1 MLPGTLPAVAGPS
14 VPVGCLRCRHSERR
28 TGGDVSV
35 AGPQDRPLAAEKA
48 AGDLTQRLERLPPG
62 HPSSP
67 YNDDGTRKPPV
78 ARPADRELPLPDEQP
93 ADTSPDPPDSEE
105 PSQRS
110 SDTQDLTDQGL
121 PSLEADEG
129 EAVGQEIRDGGP
141 SADEVPGRNSQER
154 EAQASEAPSPKAATP
169 DSRSWSESLTHLR
182 EQWERHKERWP
193 QEQRPPVDRST
204 DEPGSWRG
212 EGDQYLNVE
221 ENLVAGHSLERIR
234 PVEEKLS
241 ATVQEVKE
249 EVPGCDLAGLKFSL
263 KGEER
268 FKEKVSDE
276 LRAKPDRS
284 IAMISENMPDA
295 VRYTFQFNREDYVDG
310 YWNTLGCMERH
321 GYEMELSRNSWDS
334 PQYKGINTRWRTPT
348 GQLFEVQF
356 HTPESFEAK
365 QLTHAA
371 YERIRSPA
379 ASDQERGKLYEFQS
393 QVSASIPVPAD
404 SPTIANY
411 HQKEV

>member
-1 MLPGTLPAVAGPS
+1 VAGQ
-14 VPVGCLRCRHSERR
+14 
-28 TGGDVSV
+28 
-35 AGPQDRPLAAEKA
+35 QDRPLAAEKVT
-48 AGDLTQRLERLPPG
+48 GDLAQRLERLPPG

-78 ARPADRELPLPDEQP
+78 PRLADRELPLPDEQP
-93 ADTSPDPPDSEE
+93 GDASLDSPNAEE

-110 SDTQDLTDQGL
+110 LDTQDLTDQGL
-121 PSLEADEG
+121 PSLEADG
-129 EAVGQEIRDGGP
+129 REAAGQGIRDREP

-154 EAQASEAPSPKAATP
+154 EARASEAPSPEAATP
-169 DSRSWSESLTHLR
+169 DSRFWSESLTHLR
-182 EQWERHKERWP
+182 ERWERHKERWP
-193 QEQRPPVDRST
+193 QEQRLPVDRST

-234 PVEEKLS
+234 PVEEKVS
-241 ATVQEVKE
+241 VTVQEVKE
-249 EVPGCDLAGLKFSL
+249 EVPGCDLVGLKFSL

-284 IAMISENMPDA
+284 IAVISENMPDA
-295 VRYTFQFNREDYVDG
+295 VRYTFQFDREDYVDG
-310 YWNTLGCMERH
+310 YRNTLDCMEQH

-334 PQYKGINTRWRTPT
+334 PQYKGINTRWRTPA

-371 YERIRSPA
+371 YERIRSPT
-379 ASDQERGKLYEFQS
+379 ASDQERGMLYEFQS
-393 QVSASIPVPAD
+393 EVSASIPVPAD
-404 SPTIANY
+404 SRTIADY
-411 HQKEV
+411 PKKEV